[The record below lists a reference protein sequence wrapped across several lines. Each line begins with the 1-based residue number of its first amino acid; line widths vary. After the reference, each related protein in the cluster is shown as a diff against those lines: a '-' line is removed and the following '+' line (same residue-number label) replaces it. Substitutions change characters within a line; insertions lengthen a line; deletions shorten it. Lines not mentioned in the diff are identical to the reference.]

1 MSLTYGDFYMPVFAI
16 GDILCFARHGSLG
29 LGNFYDRAPLSF
41 FDRRP
46 SRFIFCCTRRRI
58 KAKKLRGT
66 VWRRAFRWSRHTRL
80 DGFFR
85 RSNVR
90 MIRGN

>member
-1 MSLTYGDFYMPVFAI
+1 MSLTYSDFYMPVFAI

-66 VWRRAFRWSRHTRL
+66 VWRRAFSVGLATL
-80 DGFFR
+80 ALTASSDGR
-85 RSNVR
+85 TYA
-90 MIRGN
+90 